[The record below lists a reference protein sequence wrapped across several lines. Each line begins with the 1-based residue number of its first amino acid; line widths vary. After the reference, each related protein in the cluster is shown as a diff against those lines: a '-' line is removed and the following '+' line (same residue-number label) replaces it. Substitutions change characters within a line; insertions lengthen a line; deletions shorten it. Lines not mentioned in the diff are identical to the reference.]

1 MSYKSQKEEKNY
13 QCHVYTCDSCYNKFC
28 PGCDNII
35 DCVKCDKTLCNDCT
49 LPYIDSVSKGTLQC
63 VSKGTLPYIDSVSKG
78 TLPYIDSVPTL
89 PYIDSVH
96 SGRFMCYECKNG
108 FCYNCE
114 EFFRVNDGDYCKPCA
129 IKLNIDK
136 YR

>member
-1 MSYKSQKEEKNY
+1 MSYKSQKEEEKNY

-35 DCVKCDKTLCNDCT
+35 DCVKCDKTLCNDC
-49 LPYIDSVSKGTLQC
+49 GTF
-63 VSKGTLPYIDSVSKG
+63 T
-78 TLPYIDSVPTL
+78 
-89 PYIDSVH
+89 
-96 SGRFMCYECKNG
+96 CYECENG

>member
-1 MSYKSQKEEKNY
+1 MSYKSQKEEKKEEKNY

-49 LPYIDSVSKGTLQC
+49 LPC
-63 VSKGTLPYIDSVSKG
+63 VSKG
-78 TLPYIDSVPTL
+78 TL

>member
-1 MSYKSQKEEKNY
+1 MSYKSQKKEKVEEKGKNY

-35 DCVKCDKTLCNDCT
+35 ECVKCDKTLCKDCT
-49 LPYIDSVSKGTLQC
+49 LPYNIKG
-63 VSKGTLPYIDSVSKG
+63 SGT
-78 TLPYIDSVPTL
+78 
-89 PYIDSVH
+89 
-96 SGRFMCYECKNG
+96 FMCCECGNG

>member
-1 MSYKSQKEEKNY
+1 MSYKSQKEEEKNY

-49 LPYIDSVSKGTLQC
+49 LPCVSKGTLPCVSKGTLPC
-63 VSKGTLPYIDSVSKG
+63 VSKGTLPYIDSVKG
-78 TLPYIDSVPTL
+78 
-89 PYIDSVH
+89 

-129 IKLNIDK
+129 IKLIIDK